1 MPNPIIHQMWSDAVA
16 KLERAER
23 LHRDLFRPE
32 AAGWEPPVD
41 LLETA
46 DTLFIMA
53 ALPGVR
59 VEDVE
64 LVVEARELAIVGVRQ
79 RPSIP
84 RPALIHR
91 LELPVGRFERIVRL
105 PAGTFELTR
114 RDLIDGVLTIALRK
128 LG

>member
-1 MPNPIIHQMWSDAVA
+1 MPNPIAHLMWSDAVA

-41 LLETA
+41 LLESA
-46 DTLFIMA
+46 DALYILA

-59 VEDVE
+59 VEDVD
-64 LVVEARELAIVGVRQ
+64 LVIGSSELAIVGVRHQ
-79 RPSIP
+79 PSVP
-84 RPALIHR
+84 RPARIHR

-105 PAGTFELTR
+105 PAGTYELTR
-114 RDLIDGVLTIALRK
+114 RDLSDGVLTIALRK